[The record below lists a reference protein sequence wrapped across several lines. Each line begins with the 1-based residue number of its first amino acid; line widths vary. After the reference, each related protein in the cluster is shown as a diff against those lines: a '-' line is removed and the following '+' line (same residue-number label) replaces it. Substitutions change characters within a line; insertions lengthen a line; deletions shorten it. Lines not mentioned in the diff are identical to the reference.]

1 MCLIND
7 TKWCCVDV
15 FYVNHLV
22 HIMYTVMH
30 KMNLSSWQSE
40 ADILN
45 CKEPCS
51 NQLIQ
56 VNVTGSTLYQNRN
69 TMNIFL
75 FKCEDPLCTMRPLQY
90 LKLSPQHF
98 EIKS

>member
-1 MCLIND
+1 MIQSGVV
-7 TKWCCVDV
+7 WMY
-15 FYVNHLV
+15 FMLV

-56 VNVTGSTLYQNRN
+56 VIML
-69 TMNIFL
+69 L
-75 FKCEDPLCTMRPLQY
+75 A
-90 LKLSPQHF
+90 QHF
-98 EIKS
+98 TKIGIQ

>member
-1 MCLIND
+1 MIQSGVV
-7 TKWCCVDV
+7 WMY
-15 FYVNHLV
+15 FMLV

-56 VNVTGSTLYQNRN
+56 VNVSSTLYQNRSG
-69 TMNIFL
+69 I
-75 FKCEDPLCTMRPLQY
+75 Q
-90 LKLSPQHF
+90 
-98 EIKS
+98 

>member
-1 MCLIND
+1 MIQSGVV
-7 TKWCCVDV
+7 WMY
-15 FYVNHLV
+15 FMLV

-56 VNVTGSTLYQNRN
+56 VNVTSSTLYQNRN

-75 FKCEDPLCTMRPLQY
+75 FKCENPLCTMRPLQY